1 MMQIRTSHINLTLP
15 AMVFFSA
22 LLISGCSA
30 SKNSEQGESFE
41 AKLRAAEA
49 NFRPSDHDP
58 LPEHSQKTPPGAT
71 DTVQA
76 PSQAEAVM
84 LPAGEMVQGFRVQV
98 FSSTNIDQSRA
109 KKAQLEELYPDEW
122 FYLDYAS
129 PSYRIRA
136 GNFLSRFEADRFAR
150 LMTEHG
156 FSEAW
161 AVPERVYKNAGRR
174 PAPPPQVQSEQP
186 GIK

>member
-1 MMQIRTSHINLTLP
+1 MQNARRQYNLTLP
-15 AMVFFSA
+15 ASVLLTA
-22 LLISGCSA
+22 LLLSGCA
-30 SKNSEQGESFE
+30 GSKTSEQSESFE
-41 AKLRAAEA
+41 AKVRASEA
-49 NFRPSDHDP
+49 TFRPSDHDP
-58 LPEHSQKTPPGAT
+58 LPEPSQKTPSGTT
-71 DTVQA
+71 DTVQT
-76 PSQAEAVM
+76 PSQAETVV
-84 LPAGEMVQGFRVQV
+84 LPAGEMIQGFRVQV
-98 FSSTNIDQSRA
+98 YSSTNIDQARA

-136 GNFLSRFEADRFAR
+136 GNFLIRFEADRFAR

-161 AVPERVYKNAGRR
+161 AVPERVYKNAGKR
-174 PAPPPQVQSEQP
+174 PAPPPQPQSEQP

>member
-1 MMQIRTSHINLTLP
+1 MHIRRWQKYLCPP
-15 AMVFFSA
+15 ATGLCLA
-22 LLISGCSA
+22 LLLAGCSA
-30 SKNSEQGESFE
+30 SRTSEQPESFE

-49 NFRPSDHDP
+49 TFRPSDHDP
-58 LPEHSQKTPPGAT
+58 LPDITQKPPAGTT
-71 DTVQA
+71 DTVRT
-76 PSQAEAVM
+76 PSQVETVV

-98 FSSTNIDQSRA
+98 FSSTNIDLARA

-136 GNFLSRFEADRFAR
+136 GNFLSKFEADRFAR

-156 FSEAW
+156 FNEAW
-161 AVPERVYKNAGRR
+161 AVPERVYKSASKR
-174 PAPPPQVQSEQP
+174 PTPPPQPQSEQP